1 MIELTNTT
9 EQTVTTGSSVLYNT
23 VSVKSGCAERHRN
36 GSGQITLSGAGRYL
50 VTFSGNVSVPTGQTV
65 GEVSLAIAQ
74 QGEAIQGTTMRA
86 TPAAVEE
93 YFNVSTQT
101 YVDVFNNCTGG
112 TCCQTISVENVGTIP
127 VQVDSPN
134 FTAVRVNGR

>member
-1 MIELTNTT
+1 MIELTNTIA
-9 EQTVTTGSSVLYNT
+9 QTIPVGDSVLYNT
-23 VSVKSGCAERHRN
+23 TSVKSGCAERHRS

-50 VTFSGNVSVPTGQTV
+50 VTFSGNVSVPTGGTV
-65 GEVSLAIAQ
+65 GEVALAIAQ
-74 QGEAIQGTTMRA
+74 QGEAIQGTVMRA

-127 VQVDSPN
+127 VQVDNPN

>member
-1 MIELTNTT
+1 MIELTNTLA
-9 EQTVTTGSSVLYNT
+9 QTVALNASVLYNT
-23 VSVKSGCAERHRN
+23 TSVKSGCAERHRS

-50 VTFSGNVSVPTGQTV
+50 VTFSGNVSVPTGTTV
-65 GEVSLAIAQ
+65 GEVALAIAQ

-127 VQVDSPN
+127 VQVDNPN